1 MQGNKQLSG
10 ADKIHCGTLGATNGT
25 QPEERKKVKLM
36 RAEEMIT
43 DVIKTETNGEL
54 SDIEIERISKKLVQE
69 LSLERINYIGK
80 SCMQSE
86 GFKMP

>member
-1 MQGNKQLSG
+1 MVM
-10 ADKIHCGTLGATNGT
+10 I
-25 QPEERKKVKLM
+25 M

-43 DVIKTETNGEL
+43 DVIKAETNCEL
-54 SDIEIERISKKLVQE
+54 SDIEIERISKKLVQK
-69 LSLERINYIGK
+69 LSLERLEYIGN